1 MSFNLSSIENL
12 LPLLMMFG
20 ALVVMLACL
29 QRRLEAIRA
38 RRADVYSRDMYLRSP
53 GESTLNRIDRA
64 TSEFLTYGIAVAV
77 VPLILLLT
85 YLAYVSFAR
94 APQGWLE
101 FAYLVCLTMGFLL
114 YGVNKLRRL
123 RLKTKRL
130 RKIYAGLQSVA
141 LEINHLLASGH
152 HVYHDFPSGR
162 FYIDHI
168 IVGPTG
174 VFTVQSRI
182 PSGFLRAP
190 ALQDRR
196 VSVVGNELITA
207 KMADTRTIPNTVF
220 HASWLANWLLTD
232 TGDAVNVQ
240 PLLTL
245 PGWAVE
251 TIDDQAVIGVDPAR
265 IGSVVRTTCVHPLS
279 AESVHRLCAALETKY
294 RRARKEKTRP

>member
-1 MSFNLSSIENL
+1 
-12 LPLLMMFG
+12 MFG
-20 ALVVMLACL
+20 VLVVMLAGL
-29 QRRLEAIRA
+29 QRKLEAIRSQ
-38 RRADVYSRDMYLRSP
+38 RADVYPQNMDLRSP
-53 GESTLNRIDRA
+53 GQSTLNRIDRA
-64 TSEFLTYGIAVAV
+64 TSEFLTFGIAVAV

-85 YLAYVSFAR
+85 YLAYVNFTR

-101 FAYLVCLTMGFLL
+101 IAYLVCLSMGFLL

-123 RLKTKRL
+123 RLKNKRL

-141 LEINHLLASGH
+141 LEMNQLLLSGH

-174 VFTVQSRI
+174 VFTVQARI
-182 PSGFLRAP
+182 PSGFLRTP
-190 ALQDRR
+190 ALHDRR
-196 VSVVGNELITA
+196 VRVVGSELITD
-207 KMADTRTIPNTVF
+207 KTTDTRTIPNIVF

-232 TGDAVNVQ
+232 TGEAVRVQ

-265 IGSVVRTTCVHPLS
+265 IGSVIRTTCVHPLS
-279 AESVHRLCAALETKY
+279 AESIHHLCAALETKY
-294 RRARKEKTRP
+294 RRERSAKRRS

>member
-1 MSFNLSSIENL
+1 MSINLASIKNL
-12 LPLLMMFG
+12 LPLFMMFG
-20 ALVVMLACL
+20 VLVVMLACL
-29 QRRLEAIRA
+29 QRRLETIRA
-38 RRADVYSRDMYLRSP
+38 RRADVYPLNMYLRSP

-64 TSEFLTYGIAVAV
+64 TSEFLTFGIAVAV

-85 YLAYVSFAR
+85 YLAYVNFAR

-101 FAYLVCLTMGFLL
+101 LAYLVCLSMGFLL

-130 RKIYAGLQSVA
+130 RKMYTGLQSVA
-141 LEINHLLASGH
+141 LEINQLLLSGH

-182 PSGFLRAP
+182 PSGFLRAS
-190 ALQDRR
+190 AHQDRR
-196 VSVVGNELITA
+196 VSVVGSELITDQTT
-207 KMADTRTIPNTVF
+207 DTHTIPNTVF

-232 TGDAVNVQ
+232 TGEAVRVQ

-245 PGWAVE
+245 PGWDVE
-251 TIDDQAVIGVDPAR
+251 TIDDQALIGVDPAR
-265 IGSVVRTTCVHPLS
+265 IGSVVRTTCVHPLA
-279 AESVHRLCAALETKY
+279 AESIHRLCAALETKY
-294 RRARKEKTRP
+294 RRERKEKPSP